1 MGVVGSNG
9 DFLIRASR
17 ATVPR
22 CPRICGSY
30 KLYSCATLHGRYR
43 VKSRAGHP
51 LASRAS
57 GALDGCFSSEGRTP
71 GRYARLRMR
80 GDAWARRVRW
90 RARAPLRA
98 NRNGASNASVGRRPA
113 SGGAA
118 GAHRVVAEQYAVP
131 LELARSTFQERF
143 PSGSTKLDLR
153 VTECGR
159 GLVATAPIEEGEVL
173 LSVPWEETIHVT
185 EDGYDDPDDVRLA
198 MELLHVLNHGG
209 NGDEDPRVPVW
220 ARYRP
225 MLPTSTGAAAFWRPE
240 NIRELQFEEAVDKT
254 SELSMKFNEYALR
267 HADQNNPTE
276 NIMWALAM
284 VHSRSFS
291 VCTPTGRARVLV
303 PYADLFNHR
312 P

>member
-1 MGVVGSNG
+1 MA
-9 DFLIRASR
+9 RA
-17 ATVPR
+17 
-22 CPRICGSY
+22 
-30 KLYSCATLHGRYR
+30 
-43 VKSRAGHP
+43 
-51 LASRAS
+51 
-57 GALDGCFSSEGRTP
+57 
-71 GRYARLRMR
+71 
-80 GDAWARRVRW
+80 
-90 RARAPLRA
+90 APLRA

-143 PSGSTKLDLR
+143 PSGSTSSTSASPSA
-153 VTECGR
+153 VE

-209 NGDEDPRVPVW
+209 DGDEDPRVPVW

-254 SELSMKFNEYALR
+254 SELSVKFNEYALR
-267 HADQNNPTE
+267 HADQNNPIEDIT
-276 NIMWALAM
+276 WALAM

-291 VCTPTGRARVLV
+291 VCTPTGRARALV

-312 P
+312 PESPAEARRTDEALQRALAAAVEVDGIQDAGSEPWRVTGLDTPESESGGLVPDAVHLEVRTRGGGVHHLRA

>member
-1 MGVVGSNG
+1 MLGRVARDGARG
-9 DFLIRASR
+9 AASR
-17 ATVPR
+17 EPQ
-22 CPRICGSY
+22 
-30 KLYSCATLHGRYR
+30 
-43 VKSRAGHP
+43 
-51 LASRAS
+51 
-57 GALDGCFSSEGRTP
+57 
-71 GRYARLRMR
+71 
-80 GDAWARRVRW
+80 RRVER
-90 RARAPLRA
+90 
-98 NRNGASNASVGRRPA
+98 VGGETPCERR
-113 SGGAA
+113 AA

-209 NGDEDPRVPVW
+209 DGDEDPRVPVW

-254 SELSMKFNEYALR
+254 SELSVKFNEYALR
-267 HADQNNPTE
+267 HADQNNPTR
-276 NIMWALAM
+276 ITWALAM

-291 VCTPTGRARVLV
+291 VCTPTGRARALV

-312 P
+312 PESPAEARRTDEALSARSPPPSKWTASKTQVPSRGA